1 MLSSL
6 HRSFK
11 IGPLVAAHLVKL
23 GFYLEQHAPHSQD
36 LSSFFS
42 PIRLDFSQTF
52 NNPRAALKV
61 YPKDWRVFLSSTLTG
76 LPHLVSTVRI
86 PRDLLL
92 IKRGRMSVQA
102 LRSTLSPQVWEVFG
116 DGCCIVFI
124 SANLNPGIM
133 PGHRHQKALNYVR
146 CSVLLVGLEV
156 LGSLLLQPGFRIG
169 VGWQNSPKG
178 PVTASSRKGG
188 RHELRWG
195 LMVFEK

>member
-6 HRSFK
+6 HRRFK

-23 GFYLEQHAPHSQD
+23 GFYLEQCAPYSQD

-61 YPKDWRVFLSSTLTG
+61 YPKNWSVYLTSTLTG
-76 LPHLVSTVRI
+76 LPYSVSTVWI
-86 PRDLLL
+86 PRDLRL

-102 LRSTLSPQVWEVFG
+102 LRSTLSPRVWEVFE
-116 DGCCIVFI
+116 DGCCVVFI

-133 PGHRHQKALNYVR
+133 PSTQAPEGIELSQVLSPAAGVR
-146 CSVLLVGLEV
+146 GPWVPSA
-156 LGSLLLQPGFRIG
+156 SARI
-169 VGWQNSPKG
+169 
-178 PVTASSRKGG
+178 
-188 RHELRWG
+188 
-195 LMVFEK
+195 